1 MRRNSSVEKGGRRR
15 SSGRSAGLGQGFQ
28 TGGFLEPGLKHTVD
42 WSKYT
47 VNVEDQPSCTHE
59 FYTNQNELI
68 DAFIQHGKAGEEEDD
83 DEEEESWSVSLA
95 INLSFGANVVLVILK
110 LLAAILSGSMA
121 VIASL
126 VDSGMDI
133 LSGAILVYAEK
144 QVAHADP
151 YKYPAGNRRIE
162 QIAVLL
168 FACVMGMSAFMI
180 IQECIMRLLEGFMND
195 NIPDI
200 DLSALTLTVLILT
213 IVVKAVLWLLCQRVA
228 DSQKSGAVEAYAQDH
243 LNDVFTNFFGAAA
256 LFCATQWA
264 EMWWLDPAG
273 AVLIEIWIII
283 SWMETGYEQFALLSG
298 VSASP
303 NFLQEL
309 TYISLEHDQ
318 AITAIDTVKAYHCGE
333 GFTVEVDIVLPPSTP
348 LTNAHNIGEALQNN
362 LEQLEDV
369 QRAYVHIDFEWEHKP
384 EHGPTGLASCI
395 DKPEASSS
403 SSPARV
409 VPEGGD
415 TIAPFTEGP

>member
-1 MRRNSSVEKGGRRR
+1 
-15 SSGRSAGLGQGFQ
+15 
-28 TGGFLEPGLKHTVD
+28 
-42 WSKYT
+42 
-47 VNVEDQPSCTHE
+47 
-59 FYTNQNELI
+59 
-68 DAFIQHGKAGEEEDD
+68 
-83 DEEEESWSVSLA
+83 
-95 INLSFGANVVLVILK
+95 
-110 LLAAILSGSMA
+110 
-121 VIASL
+121 

-200 DLSALTLTVLILT
+200 DLSALTLT
-213 IVVKAVLWLLCQRVA
+213 
-228 DSQKSGAVEAYAQDH
+228 GAVEAYAQDH